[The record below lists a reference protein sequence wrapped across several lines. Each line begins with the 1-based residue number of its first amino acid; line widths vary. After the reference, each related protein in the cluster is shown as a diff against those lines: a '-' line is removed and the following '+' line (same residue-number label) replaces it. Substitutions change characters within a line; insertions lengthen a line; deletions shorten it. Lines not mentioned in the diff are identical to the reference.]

1 MPHLN
6 AKDLRNLTADELKE
20 KIDAVKKELFSLRV
34 QARLGKLEK
43 HSVVRIA
50 KRDVARIKTVLKEK
64 ESS

>member
-6 AKDLRNLTADELKE
+6 ARELRNLTPDELKE
-20 KIDAVKKELFSLRV
+20 KLDGVKKELFSLRV

-43 HSVVRIA
+43 HSAVKIT
-50 KRDVARIKTVLKEK
+50 KRDVARIKTVFREK